1 MVRGGSVK
9 EVVLSTLFKREE
21 DLGKGNGPSSLGEQ
35 LNQARKWKC
44 ARHVDATNGPL
55 VLALRF
61 GEVYW
66 TLSEV
71 AHA

>member
-1 MVRGGSVK
+1 MK

-35 LNQARKWKC
+35 LHQARKWKC

-71 AHA
+71 ADA